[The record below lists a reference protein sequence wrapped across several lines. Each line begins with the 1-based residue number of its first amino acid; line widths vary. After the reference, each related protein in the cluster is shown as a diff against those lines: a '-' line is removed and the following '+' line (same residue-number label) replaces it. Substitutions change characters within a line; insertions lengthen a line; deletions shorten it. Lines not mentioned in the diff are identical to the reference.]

1 MTSLLLEVSKNVFS
15 SVALQAFAALDFLNW
30 IFFPKMQLQ
39 FDPCRRHKI
48 SDGPTAHNSLY
59 ILKKKFFFVRSWS
72 FPLNSDHIFN
82 RAQFTE
88 KRGIS
93 CVVV

>member
-30 IFFPKMQLQ
+30 FFPQMQLQ

-59 ILKKKFFFVRSWS
+59 ILKKKKFFLCGHDPFHWIQITFSTG
-72 FPLNSDHIFN
+72 H
-82 RAQFTE
+82 TE

>member
-30 IFFPKMQLQ
+30 FFPQMQLQ
-39 FDPCRRHKI
+39 FDPCRHKI
-48 SDGPTAHNSLY
+48 SDGPAAHNSLY
-59 ILKKKFFFVRSWS
+59 ILKKKNFFVRSWS